1 MAGTWSNSMLT
12 VTHISL
18 EEQKGLVGLGVEACA
33 VRALQGSCHIDLWG
47 ATPQGH
53 GHGKR
58 THHCEAGEFRGQ
70 GRPGVPWGLHG
81 LQLYSL

>member
-1 MAGTWSNSMLT
+1 MAGTWRNSMLT
-12 VTHISL
+12 LTHISL
-18 EEQKGLVGLGVEACA
+18 EEQKGLVGLGVEARA

-58 THHCEAGEFRGQ
+58 THLCEAGDFRGQ
-70 GRPGVPWGLHG
+70 GRPGVPWGLHS